1 MVLSPPSHRKRS
13 EIMADLTE
21 HQKFEIVEALA
32 GFQSPSAIIA
42 HFRSVHGLDL
52 THKQVGRYD
61 PTRPYYEGGDR
72 WRAIFDARRKACLE
86 DVSAI
91 PSAHK
96 AYRLNMLQ
104 EGIDAARA
112 AKNWVLMAQLL
123 KQAAE
128 EVGGAL
134 TNERNLRVDDAREK
148 RARDMTPEERRAALA
163 EIIRRAM
170 EERQEQLA
178 AEARQ
183 VRFEAPRS
191 SMAAVESVPA
201 VA

>member
-1 MVLSPPSHRKRS
+1 
-13 EIMADLTE
+13 MAELTE
-21 HQKFEIVEALA
+21 HQKLEIVEALA
-32 GFQSPSAIIA
+32 GFESPSAIIT
-42 HFRSVHGLDL
+42 HFRSAYGLDL

-61 PTRPYYEGGDR
+61 PTRPYYEGGER
-72 WRAIFDARRKACLE
+72 WREIFDAHRRACLE

-91 PSAHK
+91 PAAHK

-134 TNERNLRVDDAREK
+134 TNERNLKVENDRQRPE
-148 RARDMTPEERRAALA
+148 DMTYEERGAAVA
-163 EIIRRAM
+163 EIIRQAI
-170 EERQEQLA
+170 ESP
-178 AEARQ
+178 
-183 VRFEAPRS
+183 APT
-191 SMAAVESVPA
+191 PA
-201 VA
+201 PPLPSHA